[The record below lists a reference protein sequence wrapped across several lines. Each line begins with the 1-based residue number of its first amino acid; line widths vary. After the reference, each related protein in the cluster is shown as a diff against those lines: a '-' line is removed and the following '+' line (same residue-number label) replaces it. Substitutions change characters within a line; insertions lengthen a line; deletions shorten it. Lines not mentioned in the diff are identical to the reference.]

1 MEKDNLQ
8 QIQFVMNNKG
18 TATSVIVPIELWH
31 ALASEKETRHLLGS
45 SFMKKRL
52 RAARKRTTS
61 MTLEDVHAKLGF

>member
-1 MEKDNLQ
+1 MEKDNQQ
-8 QIQFVMNNKG
+8 QIQYVMNSKG

-45 SFMKKRL
+45 SMMKKRL

-61 MTLEDVHAKLGF
+61 VIFDVVHKKLGF